1 MYKLVNRVLNT
12 FGSSYFLM
20 PARIEKE
27 LICAWCAE
35 SYVWSGSPLD
45 NRPLFCCK
53 GHKQKSQVA
62 RKKRQTDAEKLE
74 PAKPA
79 NPTLRYSTGTAKACP
94 RPEKERHGSFF
105 EAWEVINRVDKT
117 MHPYTCRCGY
127 IHIGH

>member
-1 MYKLVNRVLNT
+1 MHKLINRVLGA
-12 FGSSYFLM
+12 FGSKYFLM
-20 PARIEKE
+20 PDRIEKE

-35 SYVWSGSPLD
+35 TYTWVGSPLD

-62 RKKRQTDAEKLE
+62 RKKRQAETETPTPRTEL
-74 PAKPA
+74 
-79 NPTLRYSTGTAKACP
+79 NPSLRYSTGTSKACP
-94 RPEKERHGSFF
+94 RPEKERHASFF
-105 EAWEVINRVDKT
+105 EAWDVINRVDKT